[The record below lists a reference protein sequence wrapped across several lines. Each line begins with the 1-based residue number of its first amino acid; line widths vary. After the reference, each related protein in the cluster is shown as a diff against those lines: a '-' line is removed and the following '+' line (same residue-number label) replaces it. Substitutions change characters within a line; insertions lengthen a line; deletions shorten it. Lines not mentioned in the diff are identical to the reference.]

1 MTHTEGIARY
11 LVLVVFFFVLC
22 ALPLATHALGAGAN
36 AMCNPWYAQCGC
48 NQVPCKKGCCP
59 GKNTNGCPVG
69 ICKDVTSGF
78 PTLGICVAANQC
90 EGKTSGGQG
99 GDMKGLQEA
108 LGIAKQI
115 MDLLKGAGEGGG
127 GGDVGAQGGC
137 LSGYYNT
144 TSPSSTDPC
153 AIYSPSVYTDSLTG
167 GFGTSN
173 VSNSLLDALNEG
185 SNTTNVSET
194 LNTATKNPTTTQTQ
208 TQTNTQTAVQTP
220 TTSRSLTGSVR
231 VGETGA
237 TIISNLREG
246 VSEVAGFFG
255 GSSFGGNSSQS
266 VAGRLCTSRPWA
278 QNGLLGKIIPDTFF
292 DSICSRAGYQVGV
305 PAPASSGSGTGTQ
318 TNRALRPSTNVP
330 TTTPQ
335 RPADLGPVEVNI
347 WAEPASVRLGT
358 RTYLFWSSKNVVD
371 CTVSGPNFTQRSLSG
386 GASTVP
392 ISGPTTYTLSC
403 TSPSG
408 ATTTDSVTVN
418 LAL

>member
-1 MTHTEGIARY
+1 MFLQKRRPLLTAGCI
-11 LVLVVFFFVLC
+11 LVSVVFFLILSTPRFSAAVGSPAC
-22 ALPLATHALGAGAN
+22 VCQMNPKIKNPPFCPLVVCT
-36 AMCNPWYAQCGC
+36 
-48 NQVPCKKGCCP
+48 
-59 GKNTNGCPVG
+59 
-69 ICKDVTSGF
+69 DVTSGF
-78 PTLGICVAANQC
+78 STVGHCASPGICKG
-90 EGKTSGGQG
+90 ETSSGQG

-115 MDLLKGAGEGGG
+115 MDLLKGAGGGEGGG
-127 GGDVGAQGGC
+127 DAGANALGGC

-153 AIYSPSVYTDSLTG
+153 AMYTPSVYTDSLGTG
-167 GFGTSN
+167 SNSSN
-173 VSNSLLDALNEG
+173 VSNSLLDALGGGN
-185 SNTTNVSET
+185 NTTNVSET
-194 LNTATKNPTTTQTQ
+194 LNSTTQASTSAQTQQQTQ
-208 TQTNTQTAVQTP
+208 TSVQTP

-255 GSSFGGNSSQS
+255 GSTFGGNSSQS
-266 VAGRLCTSRPWA
+266 VAGRLCVSRPWA
-278 QNGLLGKIIPDTFF
+278 KSGALAKLIPDTFL

-305 PAPASSGSGTGTQ
+305 TTPAPSGAAAQ
-318 TNRALRPSTNVP
+318 PNRVTRPSTSVP

-371 CTVSGPNFTQRSLSG
+371 CTVTGPNFTQRSLSG

-408 ATTTDSVTVN
+408 ATSTDSVTVN

>member
-1 MTHTEGIARY
+1 MGMSASKAE
-11 LVLVVFFFVLC
+11 
-22 ALPLATHALGAGAN
+22 ALFATCNCQMRDPKKPLYCPT
-36 AMCNPWYAQCGC
+36 
-48 NQVPCKKGCCP
+48 VPCEQV
-59 GKNTNGCPVG
+59 TNGFTTKGMC
-69 ICKDVTSGF
+69 
-78 PTLGICVAANQC
+78 TLG
-90 EGKTSGGQG
+90 EGPQGCQGMSSSGQG

-115 MDLLKGAGEGGG
+115 MDLLKGAGGAGG
-127 GGDVGAQGGC
+127 GGDAGAQIPGGC

-153 AIYSPSVYTDSLTG
+153 AMYTPSVYTDSLGTG
-167 GFGTSN
+167 STGSN
-173 VSNSLLDALNEG
+173 VSNSLLDALGGG

-194 LNTATKNPTTTQTQ
+194 LNSTTQTSTSTQ
-208 TQTNTQTAVQTP
+208 TQQQTQAAVQTP
-220 TTSRSLTGSVR
+220 TTTRSLTGSVR
-231 VGETGA
+231 VGESGA

-255 GSSFGGNSSQS
+255 GSTFGGNSSQS
-266 VAGRLCTSRPWA
+266 VAGRLCVSRPWA
-278 QNGLLGKIIPDTFF
+278 KGGVLAKLIPDTFF
-292 DSICSRAGYQVGV
+292 DGICSRAGYQVGV
-305 PAPASSGSGTGTQ
+305 TTPAPSGAAAQPVRTAT
-318 TNRALRPSTNVP
+318 RPSTSVP

-335 RPADLGPVEVNI
+335 RPADTGPAEINI

-371 CTVSGPNFTQRSLSG
+371 CTVTGPNFTQRSLSG

-403 TSPSG
+403 SSPSG